1 MTTIVGR
8 AGREIRALPCK
19 RDAER
24 IMLGRDVAIGVRSVK
39 GSASV
44 RAGLR
49 SYAEGG
55 GRIWSWR
62 SGNSSNATSPVHP
75 V

>member
-24 IMLGRDVAIGVRSVK
+24 IMPVRDVVALVALFDAQGHSGRTAA
-39 GSASV
+39 SAK
-44 RAGLR
+44 R
-49 SYAEGG
+49 
-55 GRIWSWR
+55 
-62 SGNSSNATSPVHP
+62 
-75 V
+75 